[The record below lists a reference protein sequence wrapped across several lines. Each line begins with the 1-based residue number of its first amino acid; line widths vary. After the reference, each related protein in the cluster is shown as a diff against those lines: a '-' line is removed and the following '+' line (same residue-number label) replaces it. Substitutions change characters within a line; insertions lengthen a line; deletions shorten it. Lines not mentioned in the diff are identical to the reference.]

1 MSPLR
6 TPPTTLYQSRWISAA
21 EDCPERRLDQNRAGS
36 GMVRPPRRG
45 SCDPSKNSSQCPL
58 PIKVQHHH
66 PISLSAGQRRPSLTK
81 KTCFRNCGKAERK
94 RGLLYHPP
102 ENFRFC
108 FSPTDLWTCVENC
121 YSSNSSEEDE
131 GAAEGIPLA
140 QPLMDMP
147 EPEPE
152 AQPFM
157 RHPDEHC
164 GLSLSTTLEEEGD
177 HCLGELPADKLN
189 RKDVT
194 QLDDAFLEDP
204 EALDNV
210 ASSSKDEPGPPCF
223 C

>member
-1 MSPLR
+1 MPELLPPPSTSRDGFRLQRTAPKGDLTKTGQVQGWCGHPEEGHVTPLR
-6 TPPTTLYQSRWISAA
+6 TPPNAL
-21 EDCPERRLDQNRAGS
+21 
-36 GMVRPPRRG
+36 
-45 SCDPSKNSSQCPL
+45 L

-94 RGLLYHPP
+94 CGLLYHPP
-102 ENFRFC
+102 ENFRLC

-131 GAAEGIPLA
+131 GAGERIPLA

-147 EPEPE
+147 EPEPKT
-152 AQPFM
+152 QPFM
-157 RHPDEHC
+157 RHPDEHG
-164 GLSLSTTLEEEGD
+164 GLSLSTALEEEGD
-177 HCLGELPADKLN
+177 HCLGELPADKLK

-210 ASSSKDEPGPPCF
+210 ASSSKDELGPPCF

>member
-1 MSPLR
+1 MDTSPGLGKPNSRTTPVTWVLGLPLR
-6 TPPTTLYQSRWISAA
+6 SSPGVKAA
-21 EDCPERRLDQNRAGS
+21 KNPVAPYRLTD
-36 GMVRPPRRG
+36 V
-45 SCDPSKNSSQCPL
+45 L
-58 PIKVQHHH
+58 EHE
-66 PISLSAGQRRPSLTK
+66 L
-81 KTCFRNCGKAERK
+81 
-94 RGLLYHPP
+94 
-102 ENFRFC
+102 
-108 FSPTDLWTCVENC
+108 SPTDLWTCVENC

-157 RHPDEHC
+157 RHPDEHG
-164 GLSLSTTLEEEGD
+164 GLSLSSTLEEEGD

-204 EALDNV
+204 EALDNI